1 MSNEIPLLMPKM
13 SMTMT
18 EGDMSRWI
26 KQVGDTVK
34 AGEVVCEVMTDK
46 VDMEV
51 ESPVDGVIAR
61 IVANE
66 GDTVPVGE
74 PIAFITSD
82 AEDLLGDLLAPSDS
96 SAGALTTT
104 PAPAE
109 VVPAAATIESASA
122 APTVAAVTIAAVPR
136 ARARARE
143 AGLDLAQIAGT
154 GPNGLITVADVERA
168 LAASAP
174 AAPAPAAPATPAAP
188 AAPRVAPP
196 STVTSAPVAAPQPS
210 AATPHEPVDPK
221 RKAAVRER
229 VAAVMATSA
238 TIPQFTVYRD
248 LDLEPLAVA
257 RGAVSWNTLLIRALA
272 RTVRVNPAL
281 NGIYGPDGFVAAE
294 NVGVAVAIDTAV
306 GLLAPTVTD
315 ADLIDVE
322 EFDAEM
328 RALIARA
335 RTGKL
340 DAKYLAPASTALS
353 NLGSLGV
360 ERFNAMLTP
369 PQVSAL
375 SVGTVTR
382 RPVAHHGGIALRIT
396 CTVGLTVD
404 HRALDGAD
412 AARALATLADL
423 TANPAALL

>member
-51 ESPVDGVIAR
+51 ESPVDGVLAR

-74 PIAFITSD
+74 PMAFITSD
-82 AEDLLGDLLAPSDS
+82 ADDLLGDLLAPSGP
-96 SAGALTTT
+96 SAGTSTTT

-109 VVPAAATIESASA
+109 VPTPISPTSTATPSAVPT
-122 APTVAAVTIAAVPR
+122 PVGPVAAVPR

-143 AGLDLAQIAGT
+143 AGLDLAPIHGT

-168 LAASAP
+168 LAASIP
-174 AAPAPAAPATPAAP
+174 AAPAVAPTVAGPAPNTSVATPQ
-188 AAPRVAPP
+188 
-196 STVTSAPVAAPQPS
+196 STPVTTSAH
-210 AATPHEPVDPK
+210 HEPVDPK

-229 VAAVMATSA
+229 VAAVMTTSA
-238 TIPQFTVYRD
+238 AIPQFTIYRD
-248 LDLEPLAVA
+248 LDLEPLAAV
-257 RGAVSWNTLLIRALA
+257 RGPVSWNTLLLRALA
-272 RTVRVNPAL
+272 RTLRMNPML
-281 NGIYGPDGFVAAE
+281 NGTYGPQGFTPAE
-294 NVGVAVAIDTAV
+294 HVGVAVAVDTAV

-322 EFDAEM
+322 ALDVEM

-353 NLGSLGV
+353 NLGGMGV

-375 SVGTVTR
+375 SVGSITR
-382 RPVAHHGGIALRIT
+382 RPMAHHGGIALRIS

-412 AARALATLADL
+412 AARALAALADL
-423 TANPAALL
+423 VANPATLL

>member
-1 MSNEIPLLMPKM
+1 MSKEIPLLMPKM

-26 KQVGDTVK
+26 KQVGDAVK

-82 AEDLLGDLLAPSDS
+82 ADDLLGDLLAPSDS
-96 SAGALTTT
+96 SAGASTTT

-109 VVPAAATIESASA
+109 VTPPNAAPVASTAAASV
-122 APTVAAVTIAAVPR
+122 APTPVGPTAAVPR
-136 ARARARE
+136 ARARARD
-143 AGLDLAQIAGT
+143 AGLDLARVSGT

-168 LAASAP
+168 LAAVTPTAP
-174 AAPAPAAPATPAAP
+174 AGAPAFAAPPASA
-188 AAPRVAPP
+188 RV
-196 STVTSAPVAAPQPS
+196 VAAPTTSVIAPAS
-210 AATPHEPVDPK
+210 HEPVDPK

-229 VAAVMATSA
+229 VAAVMVTSA
-238 TIPQFTVYRD
+238 AIPQFTVYRD
-248 LDLEPLAVA
+248 LDLEQLAAV
-257 RGAVSWNTLLIRALA
+257 RGPVSWNTLVLRALA
-272 RTVRVNPAL
+272 RTVRQNPML
-281 NGIYGPDGFVAAE
+281 NGTYGAQGFVPAE
-294 NVGVAVAIDTAV
+294 SVGVAVAIDTAV

-315 ADLIDVE
+315 ADLITSEALDV
-322 EFDAEM
+322 EM

-353 NLGSLGV
+353 NLGGMGV
-360 ERFNAMLTP
+360 DRFNAMLTP

-382 RPVAHHGGIALRIT
+382 RPVAHQGGIALRIS

-423 TANPAALL
+423 VANPATLL